1 MLPSLATNLGQVDA
15 FGWAPCRWLG
25 GGHRS
30 CPPGIGQKEGNG
42 ETGGTYVE
50 EISSL
55 RSRGESQIDEE
66 IDTGSH

>member
-1 MLPSLATNLGQVDA
+1 MAGPPAD
-15 FGWAPCRWLG
+15 GWGEVTEAAPPR
-25 GGHRS
+25 
-30 CPPGIGQKEGNG
+30 IGQKEGKG
-42 ETGGTYVE
+42 VTGGTYVE